1 MGCGRV
7 GGGTTARARV
17 ISFGRV
23 GGFWGGLWGGLWRWI
38 QVVVVMVGV
47 VGVVVV
53 VVSVM
58 AGFYR
63 CHCRG

>member
-7 GGGTTARARV
+7 GGGTRVRARV
-17 ISFGRV
+17 TSFGRV
-23 GGFWGGLWGGLWRWI
+23 GGFWGGLWRWI

-53 VVSVM
+53 VVSVVV
-58 AGFYR
+58 GFYP